1 MMKDPNVS
9 RSDLLL
15 YATIRRI
22 LFQKNSSVSKYI
34 IKFLDFNKK
43 ICYNNMNFLKSQE
56 DFS

>member
-1 MMKDPNVS
+1 MKDPNVS